1 MTLTSEP
8 GHGTTAR
15 LWLPLRPMSDFVGTL
30 T

>member
-15 LWLPLRPMSDFVGTL
+15 LWLPLRPPPDQMGWSA
-30 T
+30 